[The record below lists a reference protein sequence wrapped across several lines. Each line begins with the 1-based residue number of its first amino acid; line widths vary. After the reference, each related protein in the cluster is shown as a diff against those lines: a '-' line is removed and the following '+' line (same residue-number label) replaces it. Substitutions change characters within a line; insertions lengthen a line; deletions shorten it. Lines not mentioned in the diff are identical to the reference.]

1 MTDLRDIPP
10 PQRHLSDDL
19 RNAALWLG
27 GVLAIL
33 APGVV
38 VTLAIAALLRAEPA
52 PCAGPTLSLDSCNEC
67 VPAPNGT
74 LMCTAKACGPVLP

>member
-10 PQRHLSDDL
+10 PVRRWRDDAA
-19 RNAALWLG
+19 NAALWLG

-38 VTLAIAALLRAEPA
+38 VTLAVQA
-52 PCAGPTLSLDSCNEC
+52 
-67 VPAPNGT
+67 
-74 LMCTAKACGPVLP
+74 VLP